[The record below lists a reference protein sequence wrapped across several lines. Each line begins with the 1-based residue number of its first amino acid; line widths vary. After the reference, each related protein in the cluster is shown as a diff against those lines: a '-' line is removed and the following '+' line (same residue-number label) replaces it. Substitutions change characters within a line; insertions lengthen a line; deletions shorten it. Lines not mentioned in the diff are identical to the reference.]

1 MHFKKINIYFS
12 LFFLSALFFSC
23 QTFYQPQSVQ
33 YKDYRLT
40 NYFNKDSAMQAAL
53 KPYSDSVNKSMNDII
68 VVSEIELEKKQ
79 PEGNLGNLMADAML
93 SMAKEK
99 YKQSVDAAFINF
111 GGIRQ
116 NAIPAGNIT
125 RGKLFELA
133 PFDNIIVLQKVSGKI
148 LQEFLDHISGRGGW
162 PTAGM
167 QWQIKNLPTGQAGKK
182 AINVKVGGNAISE
195 SSTYTIALVDY
206 VANGGDDCA
215 MLKTV
220 PQTNNGMLFRDAIIE
235 YLNRMNAAGKKI
247 NIEEENRVSHAK

>member
-1 MHFKKINIYFS
+1 MQTKKMNTRFL
-12 LFFLSALFFSC
+12 LFICSGLFFSC
-23 QTFYQPQSVQ
+23 STFYQPQSVQ

-40 NYFNKDSAMQAAL
+40 SYFNKDSVMLSAL

-68 VVSEIELEKKQ
+68 VVSEIELRKEQ

-93 SMAKEK
+93 TIAKEK
-99 YKQSVDAAFINF
+99 YKQPIDAAFINF
-111 GGIRQ
+111 GGIRL

-133 PFDNIIVLQKVSGKI
+133 PFDNVIVLQKLSGKTF
-148 LQEFLDHISGRGGW
+148 QEFLDHISGRGGW

-167 QWQIKNLPTGQAGKK
+167 QWQMKNKK
-182 AINVKVGGNAISE
+182 AINVKVGGKPIDE

-215 MLKTV
+215 MLKV
-220 PQTNNGMLFRDAIIE
+220 LPQINNGMLFRDAMIE
-235 YLNRMNAAGKKI
+235 YLSRMNAEGKKI
-247 NIEEENRVSHAK
+247 NIEEENRVSNAK